1 MITKADL
8 GRLDRGGMLSGLT
21 ATFFWGT
28 TFIVTRD
35 LLMYDK
41 VDSLS
46 LVFYRFFFGG
56 VFTFLFMLLTG
67 QKLLPKNRRELWHA
81 AVLGFYLYFLMSA
94 FSFYGQK
101 TVSAT
106 VGALFLESGV
116 VVAVLLWRFLSRQPM
131 TKREIG
137 SCLVCIAGALLVL
150 NVITAR
156 GFCYDTNH
164 FIGQAA
170 FLAALIFWVI
180 GSYYGKRCFDGENIL
195 RLTAWAQLLTGLMI
209 LPVLPFFPD
218 YLIAVKTPQAWA
230 EIIYLAIFP
239 TAVAF
244 VTWNIALKKMELWQS
259 SMLQNLTP
267 VVTCTGA
274 WLLLGETMT
283 PMNLLGVFLVLSGVS
298 WATLR
303 SRQSA

>member
-1 MITKADL
+1 MTKFNW

-35 LLMYDK
+35 LLLHNK

-56 VFTFLFMLLTG
+56 VFTFLFMLITG
-67 QKLLPKNRRELWHA
+67 QKLLPKNGRELWQA

-116 VVAVLLWRFLSRQPM
+116 VVAVLLWQFLTRKPM
-131 TKREIG
+131 TRREIG
-137 SCLVCIAGALLVL
+137 SCLVCMLGALLVL
-150 NVITAR
+150 NVITAQ
-156 GFCYDTNH
+156 GFRYDTNH
-164 FIGQAA
+164 FPGQAA

-195 RLTAWAQLLTGLMI
+195 RITAWAQLLTGLMM
-209 LPVLPFFPD
+209 LPVLPIFPD
-218 YLIAVKTPQAWA
+218 YLIAVKSIPAWG
-230 EIIYLAIFP
+230 EIIYLAVFP

-267 VVTCTGA
+267 VITCTGA

-283 PMNLLGVFLVLSGVS
+283 PMNLLGVLLVLSGVS

-303 SRQSA
+303 TSQSD